1 MSCESAGTVK
11 SIRDDNRLEF
21 GRIRRDKRFQVTTIQ
36 RSGLEQLQPRTYSP
50 SSLHSM
56 ATTLRKKKDV
66 NREFLAELSQ
76 ALMEKEQNAI
86 IFCSID
92 GSVQGL
98 CTFLTGGDSGLQLEA
113 AYCIANAAA
122 WEDENKTVSQLSSA
136 AGAYLI
142 TLLGCGNSSLQ
153 EACCWALGNMLPQGK
168 NILCSQ
174 GFVDKVLTLID
185 SPYENV
191 RTSAVQ
197 CLVQFVS
204 TSSSLDSDLI
214 KISTQIEKLYHS
226 NDLDVESLCWLNYL
240 LSFFPC
246 CDTTILVSSVIFWSL
261 CQLRQQLSQEKKV
274 SILVP
279 IIRFLGNVTAASNDY
294 VVILLNENDF
304 VSIILKL
311 LNSSYEPICKE
322 TLLLVAN
329 IVNNPSSTVRLVLAN
344 VKFKETLEKSVC
356 NVLALF

>member
-1 MSCESAGTVK
+1 MFALLQYNVWFNSYQQVHHCE
-11 SIRDDNRLEF
+11 
-21 GRIRRDKRFQVTTIQ
+21 
-36 RSGLEQLQPRTYSP
+36 
-50 SSLHSM
+50 
-56 ATTLRKKKDV
+56 
-66 NREFLAELSQ
+66 
-76 ALMEKEQNAI
+76 
-86 IFCSID
+86 
-92 GSVQGL
+92 
-98 CTFLTGGDSGLQLEA
+98 
-113 AYCIANAAA
+113 
-122 WEDENKTVSQLSSA
+122 SQLSKLV
-136 AGAYLI
+136 GFF
-142 TLLGCGNSSLQ
+142 LLNRYPFL
-153 EACCWALGNMLPQGK
+153 
-168 NILCSQ
+168 
-174 GFVDKVLTLID
+174 
-185 SPYENV
+185 
-191 RTSAVQ
+191 R
-197 CLVQFVS
+197 
-204 TSSSLDSDLI
+204 DSDLI